1 MHSVMKRGYFAQFN
15 QLFKSLGLILA
26 LSVLAACAQDAKQT
40 NAPQEEDQ
48 ATEELMQLSFESHR
62 DGSVRELTRA
72 TKPSHSTEFSFRLSS
87 GQSLNLQNKEF
98 SLSHFNQLHFSQ
110 NGSEWNLE
118 ALEANGG
125 RLKVSQRREVLN
137 LSLLSKLES
146 APNHTLQEGATFY
159 VLSLTKESFIRAQVK
174 ILAMSQQGIEIN
186 YKVFEDSAIHALEL
200 DQLVLSDQQIQTV
213 EVSSLNAD
221 ETIYLP
227 IDTEDSSFGNLPLG
241 FNLRFSG
248 DGEMQILA
256 TDAWFPGQSGVFEL
270 PYQSSLERLSEAE
283 HFAYSGSFKGSRRIK
298 LDAVYLLR
306 LENLHERVLLAM
318 SFYKDSEGRI
328 LMQYKTQAIYN

>member
-1 MHSVMKRGYFAQFN
+1 MHSVMKRSYSTQIN

-26 LSVLAACAQDAKQT
+26 LSVLAACAQDAKQAKT
-40 NAPQEEDQ
+40 PQKEDQ

-72 TKPSHSTEFSFRLSS
+72 TKPTQSTEFSFRLSS
-87 GQSLNLQNKEF
+87 GQSLNLQNIEF

-110 NGSEWNLE
+110 NGREWTLE

-125 RLKVSQRREVLN
+125 RLKVSQRREILN

-146 APNHTLQEGATFY
+146 TPTHNLQEGATFY
-159 VLSLTKESFIRAQVK
+159 VLSLTKESFVRARIE
-174 ILAMSQQGIEIN
+174 ILAMSQQGIDIS

-200 DQLVLSDQQIQTV
+200 DQLVLSNQEIQTV
-213 EVSSLNAD
+213 EVSSLDTN

-227 IDTEDSSFGNLPLG
+227 IDTEDTGSGSLPLG
-241 FNLRFSG
+241 FNLRLSG
-248 DGEMQILA
+248 DNEMQILA

-283 HFAYSGSFKGSRRIK
+283 HFAYSGSFKGSKRIK
-298 LDAVYLLR
+298 LDAVYILR
-306 LENLHERVLLAM
+306 LENLHERVLLAL
-318 SFYKDSEGRI
+318 SFYEDSDGRI